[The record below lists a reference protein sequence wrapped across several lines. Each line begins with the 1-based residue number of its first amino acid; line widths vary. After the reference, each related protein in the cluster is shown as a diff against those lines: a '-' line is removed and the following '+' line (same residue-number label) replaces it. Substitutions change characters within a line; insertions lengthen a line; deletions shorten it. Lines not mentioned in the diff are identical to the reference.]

1 MFVTIKLIQMSSN
14 KCLFE
19 IDKIGLTKLGK
30 RLGYPECCI
39 KEFVARCNSFKFTTK
54 RIPYRVSKNTG
65 FVPCSYCSWKIL
77 TKQCTLEDLIQNRKV
92 KTPFPNY

>member
-1 MFVTIKLIQMSSN
+1 MFITIKLIQMSGD
-14 KCLFE
+14 CVW
-19 IDKIGLTKLGK
+19 TKYGK

-39 KEFVARCNSFKFTTK
+39 KDFVLRGSSSEFIPTK